1 MAIALIVLRWEIS
14 DTHTHTHTHEAEK
27 KTLREKKRRFAI
39 LATQILPF
47 RLLALHIVYLICVSI
62 DDGLVTARIKKRE
75 KNIECEQ
82 TKMRRIIKSLAKT
95 TAKKN

>member
-14 DTHTHTHTHEAEK
+14 DTHTHTHSRSRK

>member
-14 DTHTHTHTHEAEK
+14 DTHTHSRSRK